1 LLAILA
7 LSGFLLGCTPEKAQ
21 ALRTAATQ
29 FKSEALAAVNLIELL
44 MSKETE
50 PPPRTDN
57 EAAEVFATKILD
69 PSNTEPLDEEAVIQA
84 LDPDAVTP
92 DPQLEAKR
100 QQFLGELRN
109 QYSTFAAIFDELEA
123 GSVLA
128 RDAVKRSGKHAD
140 ALTVQMASF
149 ARSISENPPR
159 LLQHRSS
166 LVSKMEAVR
175 VDTVTAAEERRRA
188 LTALRE
194 QWLLMVAG
202 EQELQRSVIEQC
214 LKAAIVGKEVSRLI
228 REYDRLSL
236 EDLNFFINRAL
247 GAAGQLSGNNLEALQ
262 AKVSE
267 VLAGIQEDPEL
278 NALAG
283 AALEK
288 INGARR
294 NR

>member
-1 LLAILA
+1 
-7 LSGFLLGCTPEKAQ
+7 
-21 ALRTAATQ
+21 
-29 FKSEALAAVNLIELL
+29 
-44 MSKETE
+44 
-50 PPPRTDN
+50 
-57 EAAEVFATKILD
+57 
-69 PSNTEPLDEEAVIQA
+69 
-84 LDPDAVTP
+84 
-92 DPQLEAKR
+92 
-100 QQFLGELRN
+100 
-109 QYSTFAAIFDELEA
+109 
-123 GSVLA
+123 
-128 RDAVKRSGKHAD
+128 
-140 ALTVQMASF
+140 
-149 ARSISENPPR
+149 
-159 LLQHRSS
+159 
-166 LVSKMEAVR
+166 
-175 VDTVTAAEERRRA
+175 VDTVTPAEERRRA

-283 AALEK
+283 AALAK